1 MHGRFVVSPSRP
13 SRSKLSAL
21 RTSVAAFRR
30 DERGTMAVLGAF
42 ALLLGCVAVGA
53 AMDYS
58 RASSSDSKF
67 QQAADA
73 AVLSA
78 AIAVQKDMMANERK
92 RDSEYEEAAHE
103 VFLANLDEEGR
114 AQVTGKDLQFVNGR
128 KQAKYTYTAEV
139 TFAFGG
145 LVGSSASII
154 GGEAVAALPGAGG
167 MKVADIHLLVDT
179 SASMGLA
186 ADPDGR
192 KRMKEGIRDDASMG
206 DADRAATKRDPQ
218 YAQKGA
224 GFEGC
229 AFACHTPRG
238 NVWYFGIGQTM
249 NGQYIYNWWS
259 KAAEVSTYE
268 WARNNNVKLRIDV
281 AKEALAQV
289 LQDAL
294 NANQASSS
302 DVQFSL
308 STFHDRYYSLTSGG
322 TFRLR
327 PTDKLSDVKTK
338 AALLELGYPNKSTPK
353 GESVAEQPNTLPD
366 SSDGFELFA
375 DDVDDWRGSTEA
387 KGRDQYVI
395 LITDGVRS
403 VVHGSPAKG
412 EVRPFDQ
419 ADCGKIKTVA
429 RLAVL
434 YTRYLEPLPTE
445 DTTMAKGLGNIYPQ
459 IEPNMK
465 ACASDPSLFAMADSS
480 TEITQALKSLFG
492 NIQSEVDAGNLRL
505 TQ

>member
-1 MHGRFVVSPSRP
+1 MPDRFVAIPSRP
-13 SRSKLSAL
+13 LRSRLYAL
-21 RTSVAAFRR
+21 RTRFAAFRR
-30 DERGTMAVLGAF
+30 DERGSMAVLGAG
-42 ALLLGCVAVGA
+42 ALLLGCMFVGVAV
-53 AMDYS
+53 DYS

-67 QQAADA
+67 QDAADA

-78 AIAVQKDMMANERK
+78 VVAVQKDMIANVTK
-92 RDSEYEEAAHE
+92 PDSAYKAAADE
-103 VFLANLDEEGR
+103 VFLANLEEEEQ
-114 AQVTGKDLQFVNGR
+114 AQVTSKGLEFINGR
-128 KQAKYTYTAEV
+128 KQAKYTYTATV
-139 TFAFGG
+139 PFAFGG
-145 LVGSSASII
+145 LVGSSTLTI

-192 KRMKEGIRDDASMG
+192 IRMKEGIRDDAAMG
-206 DADRAATKRDPQ
+206 DDDRAATDRDPR

-229 AFACHTPRG
+229 SFACHTPRG
-238 NVWYFGIGQTM
+238 NVWYFGIGQMGT
-249 NGQYIYNWWS
+249 QYVFNWWS

-268 WARNNNVKLRIDV
+268 WARNNNIKLRLDV
-281 AKEALAQV
+281 AKEAVAQV

-294 NANQASSS
+294 EANQANSS

-308 STFHDRYYSLTSGG
+308 STFHDRYYSLTSSGS
-322 TFRLR
+322 FRLK
-327 PTDKLSDVKTK
+327 PTDKLSDIKSK
-338 AALLELGYPNKSTPK
+338 AALLELGYPNKSNPM

-375 DDVDDWRGSTEA
+375 DDVDDWKGSTEA

-403 VVHGSPAKG
+403 IVHGSPTKG
-412 EVRPFDQ
+412 DVRPFDQ
-419 ADCGKIKTVA
+419 ADCQKIKSVA

-434 YTRYLEPLPTE
+434 YTKYLEPLPTE
-445 DTTMAKGLGNIYPQ
+445 DTIMANGLGNIYPQ

-492 NIQSEVDAGNLRL
+492 NIQSEADAGNLRL